1 MNRIFHYAPFT
12 YKYTI
17 HISIFREWEALERGD
32 RIVKDPAKVLG
43 DRYGVRTEYYEF
55 KQIKPN

>member
-1 MNRIFHYAPFT
+1 MNRIINCSPFT

-43 DRYGVRTEYYEF
+43 DPVRKMYYNF
-55 KQIKPN
+55 LH

>member
-1 MNRIFHYAPFT
+1 MNRIFNYSPFT
-12 YKYTI
+12 YKHTI

-43 DRYGVRTEYYEF
+43 DNSRKYYNF
-55 KQIKPN
+55 LH

>member
-12 YKYTI
+12 YKYAI

-43 DRYGVRTEYYEF
+43 DPVRKMYYNF
-55 KQIKPN
+55 LH

>member
-1 MNRIFHYAPFT
+1 MNRIFNYSPFT

-43 DRYGVRTEYYEF
+43 DPVRKMYYNF
-55 KQIKPN
+55 LH